1 MNHIYLIFSNTG
13 TLLSKFINLY
23 TKDEYVHVS
32 LSFDNK
38 FDKMYSF
45 GRVFPTVP
53 FIGGLVEENLTE
65 GVYKRFNNT
74 KCIIYKIPVSNYSYN
89 LLKNE
94 LNEFLIKK
102 DSYRYNFIGLFTYTI
117 NKPFERENHY
127 FCSEFISHLLIESKI
142 YNTDKLPS
150 LIRPN
155 DLLNE
160 ISPKELIYEGLAS
173 DLSKVN
179 INNNIA

>member
-1 MNHIYLIFSNTG
+1 MKHIYLIFSNTG

-23 TKDEYVHVS
+23 TKDSYVHVS

-74 KCIIYKIPVSNYSYN
+74 KCIIYKIPVSDYKNK
-89 LLKNE
+89 LLKDE
-94 LNEFLIKK
+94 LKGFLLNK
-102 DSYRYNFIGLFTYTI
+102 DKYRYNFIGLLTYTI
-117 NKPFERENHY
+117 NKPLARENHY

-160 ISPKELIYEGLAS
+160 IKPKELVYEGLAS
-173 DLSKVN
+173 DLYKVN
-179 INNNIA
+179 ISNNIA